1 MVPLSTVLSRPAPVS
16 GTGPFAHAFPRDFH
30 FALAERAAQIGYWRQ
45 EVGPQPAYW
54 STGLFALLGLDPATT
69 TPSSEYLMERI
80 HPDDRKTVRRALAE
94 AESTGNP
101 FHFRARSWLLTT
113 ERIFDTHGEVERD
126 EQGRVIALLGVVREV
141 TSEVEAQRQVQESEA
156 TYRLIM
162 EEATDMIT
170 RVAPDGRTTF
180 VSPAV
185 RQILG
190 YEPEE
195 VIGQMTIDFAH
206 PDDLVAIVAASRE
219 ARASGSMATFEHRRR
234 HRDGHYV
241 WLETRARF
249 LIHPQ
254 TGEPCG
260 AISISREI
268 GERKEFEQEL
278 LAARERAELANQ
290 TKSRFLAN
298 MSHELRTPLNAII
311 GFSDIMMREM
321 FGPIGNERYAEY
333 VRIVN
338 ESGALLLDLINDVL
352 DMSRIE
358 AGKYRLNVETFDA
371 REPIDAVVQMLS
383 SRAMEKKLVVETRLT
398 PPDLQVAADKRV
410 LTQILMNL
418 MSNSVKFTDPGGR
431 IELGAS
437 GGEKEIRL
445 WVSDTGSGIPPE
457 FLSRIAEPFE
467 QAANDLARAHGGSGL
482 GLALVKSLVTLHGGS
497 FAITSV
503 LGEGTCVTVT
513 LPIVQMQTDQPA

>member
-1 MVPLSTVLSRPAPVS
+1 
-16 GTGPFAHAFPRDFH
+16 
-30 FALAERAAQIGYWRQ
+30 
-45 EVGPQPAYW
+45 
-54 STGLFALLGLDPATT
+54 
-69 TPSSEYLMERI
+69 
-80 HPDDRKTVRRALAE
+80 
-94 AESTGNP
+94 
-101 FHFRARSWLLTT
+101 
-113 ERIFDTHGEVERD
+113 
-126 EQGRVIALLGVVREV
+126 
-141 TSEVEAQRQVQESEA
+141 
-156 TYRLIM
+156 
-162 EEATDMIT
+162 
-170 RVAPDGRTTF
+170 
-180 VSPAV
+180 
-185 RQILG
+185 
-190 YEPEE
+190 
-195 VIGQMTIDFAH
+195 
-206 PDDLVAIVAASRE
+206 
-219 ARASGSMATFEHRRR
+219 
-234 HRDGHYV
+234 V